1 VERFTVTHLGFCAK
15 IDRSFER
22 GYDILKKIGCTDEKA
37 LQKTIR
43 KEEEMITAMTKFEEF
58 VGTAMGQGALDPK
71 TKQLVGLAAALGS
84 G

>member
-1 VERFTVTHLGFCAK
+1 V
-15 IDRSFER
+15 
-22 GYDILKKIGCTDEKA
+22 
-37 LQKTIR
+37 